1 MSDFV
6 CQRCGAVEGG
16 THAASGEPTFRFSMP
31 VPNKY
36 WKDIHSRI
44 CGHCYAEWEDMRV
57 KIINEYRLNMLEKE
71 HRALLKKH
79 MHDFLDLD
87 GKGTGGQA
95 PDAVAAAWKPTE
107 G

>member
-6 CQRCGAVEGG
+6 CNQCGATEGG
-16 THAASGEPTFRFSMP
+16 TCEVSGETVEGLTPP

-36 WKDIHSRI
+36 WKSIAAKVCAPRWAQWH
-44 CGHCYAEWEDMRV
+44 DMRV

-71 HRALLKKH
+71 HRVLLKKH
-79 MHDFLDLD
+79 MTDFLDLD
-87 GKGTGGQA
+87 GTGKAGEA
-95 PDAVAAAWKPTE
+95 PSAVAEAWKPTE